1 MLWISI
7 SKCCFIL
14 LWNGKWEW
22 FCHCSFNVVNLI
34 ILIMKIT
41 ISLKPIFSH
50 GAQEHFLT
58 TNICEKI
65 WRTKHGNHYNSQY
78 PRRRAPWERCLQ
90 VEGDSSVTYKSKAEA
105 EEWEILWDVVV
116 QKGSEHAPYFTSI
129 FHMNLVQDFCDTSLC
144 RKTLWA
150 GGGSAL
156 FQYISY
162 MFASKL
168 IATTS
173 QHLPS
178 NVLTNINSFCCTSV
192 LSFSLKE

>member
-1 MLWISI
+1 MLWINI

-65 WRTKHGNHYNSQY
+65 WRTKYGNHYNSQY
-78 PRRRAPWERCLQ
+78 PRRRAPWDVCRWRGTVLWHTKARRKQKSEKFCRMLLYRKALSTLRISQ
-90 VEGDSSVTYKSKAEA
+90 VFFTWTSCRISVTHHFAEKHCGQVGDLLYSN
-105 EEWEILWDVVV
+105 IFPICLLLNL
-116 QKGSEHAPYFTSI
+116 SLLPLSI
-129 FHMNLVQDFCDTSLC
+129 SPVM
-144 RKTLWA
+144 
-150 GGGSAL
+150 
-156 FQYISY
+156 Y
-162 MFASKL
+162 
-168 IATTS
+168 
-173 QHLPS
+173 
-178 NVLTNINSFCCTSV
+178 
-192 LSFSLKE
+192 